1 MLPDRHFTAVI
12 VGGGIT
18 GLSAAWYLEKLATED
33 GPDISI
39 ALVERDSH
47 LGGKIRSHSEG
58 NFTIEAGPDGF
69 LIRKPWAYQLANE
82 LGLAD
87 DIVYTQASG
96 ASLLRNGRLHDIPR
110 GLMGPA
116 PASWRDIWSASFL
129 SWHGKLRASLE
140 PLIKRREDVGLESL
154 GQFLSRRLGAE
165 LTDTLLEPLTAGI
178 YGGNSYSMSLNAL
191 FPMLEQWEEQYG
203 SITRGMKEARKLAS
217 WRPQPPSAFFSL
229 ADGASELVSAIAEN
243 LSMTEIVCGHAAV
256 SVERPEDESTHRGWR
271 LLLDDG
277 RVLDSDV
284 VVLANPAWDAGR
296 LVRSFAPRLAHR
308 LGVMQTSAAGSVYL
322 AFRRDS
328 VSRLPEGTGYLAPR
342 SEQGLVTGCTLMSS
356 KWPNRSPGDYVL
368 MRAFLGWSDDESFLD
383 FGDEELAEIATDT
396 FRPLFGIDGVAERH
410 WVQRWQEGMPQY
422 KVDHTEWLADLDS
435 QLEEHSGLFLC
446 GSSYRGIGVP
456 DYVRQGREAA
466 ERTRSY
472 TLNLSQPGTL
482 ETAQARS

>member
-140 PLIKRREDVGLESL
+140 PLIKRREDVAWSPWDS
-154 GQFLSRRLGAE
+154 FS
-165 LTDTLLEPLTAGI
+165 AG
-178 YGGNSYSMSLNAL
+178 G
-191 FPMLEQWEEQYG
+191 
-203 SITRGMKEARKLAS
+203 
-217 WRPQPPSAFFSL
+217 
-229 ADGASELVSAIAEN
+229 
-243 LSMTEIVCGHAAV
+243 
-256 SVERPEDESTHRGWR
+256 
-271 LLLDDG
+271 
-277 RVLDSDV
+277 
-284 VVLANPAWDAGR
+284 
-296 LVRSFAPRLAHR
+296 
-308 LGVMQTSAAGSVYL
+308 
-322 AFRRDS
+322 
-328 VSRLPEGTGYLAPR
+328 
-342 SEQGLVTGCTLMSS
+342 
-356 KWPNRSPGDYVL
+356 
-368 MRAFLGWSDDESFLD
+368 
-383 FGDEELAEIATDT
+383 
-396 FRPLFGIDGVAERH
+396 
-410 WVQRWQEGMPQY
+410 
-422 KVDHTEWLADLDS
+422 
-435 QLEEHSGLFLC
+435 
-446 GSSYRGIGVP
+446 
-456 DYVRQGREAA
+456 
-466 ERTRSY
+466 
-472 TLNLSQPGTL
+472 
-482 ETAQARS
+482 